1 MHEMVNLLPA
11 FLGGAGLGMFFFGGL
26 WLTVQKGLRSQRPAL
41 WFFTSFL
48 LRTSITLVGLYA
60 LAGDNWQRLLVCLL
74 GCLVA
79 RLIVTRLS
87 RTWKPESLVR
97 GADHAA

>member
-1 MHEMVNLLPA
+1 MNEMVNLLPA
-11 FLGGAGLGMFFFGGL
+11 FLGGLGLGVVFFGGL
-26 WLTVQKGLRSQRPAL
+26 WLTVQKGLRSHHPAL

-48 LRTSITLVGLYA
+48 LRTSITLIGLYA

-74 GCLVA
+74 GCLVV
-79 RLIVTRLS
+79 RPIVTRLG
-87 RTWKPESLVR
+87 RTWKPESPAR